1 MFSVFWEGTVQ
12 TKVLRTSAY
21 AELPKR
27 EGASLPVLA
36 PVRTRHFQQIQ
47 PSSIAEGT
55 FEGKA
60 DTRAFECPT

>member
-1 MFSVFWEGTVQ
+1 MFSVFWEGIDEG
-12 TKVLRTSAY
+12 LRTSAY

-27 EGASLPVLA
+27 EGAGLLVLV

-47 PSSIAEGT
+47 PSSIVEGT